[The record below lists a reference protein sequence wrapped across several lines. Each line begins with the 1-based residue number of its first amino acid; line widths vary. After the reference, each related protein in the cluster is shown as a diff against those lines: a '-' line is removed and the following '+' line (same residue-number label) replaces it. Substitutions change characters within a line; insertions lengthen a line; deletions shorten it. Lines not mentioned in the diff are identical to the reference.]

1 MGRFND
7 KSKLINDDINEDGI
21 GIGIENSKKCR
32 IKYYHILFM
41 IMISS
46 IIFQAI
52 SFFYLYEIGMAAKD
66 IETYTVNQT
75 ETHEYIS
82 KLKKIINFICD
93 HEDIC

>member
-1 MGRFND
+1 MGRYND

-21 GIGIENSKKCR
+21 ENSNKCR
-32 IKYYHILFM
+32 MLKYYCIL
-41 IMISS
+41 IVVMISS

-66 IETYTVNQT
+66 IEIYTVNQT
-75 ETHEYIS
+75 ETQEYIS
-82 KLKKIINFICD
+82 KLKKIINYICD